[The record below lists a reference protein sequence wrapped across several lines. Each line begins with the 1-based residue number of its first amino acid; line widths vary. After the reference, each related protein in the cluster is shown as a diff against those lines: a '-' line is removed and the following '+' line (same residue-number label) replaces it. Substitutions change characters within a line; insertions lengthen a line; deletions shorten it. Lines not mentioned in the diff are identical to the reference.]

1 MYIMDGIVYGGEPEE
16 AIKVSRVKVLPD
28 KILLLT
34 FSTGETR
41 LFDATILT
49 GEIYKPL
56 EDIDIFN
63 EVSIDYGVVTW
74 DDGAIDCSPEFMYE
88 NSYSY
93 QTVFEKKEWSC
104 IV

>member
-1 MYIMDGIVYGGEPEE
+1 MYIMDGIVYGGEPEGI
-16 AIKVSRVKVLPD
+16 IKISKVKALPD

-56 EDIDIFN
+56 DDADVFARIYIDH
-63 EVSIDYGVVTW
+63 GVITW
-74 DDGAIDCSPEFMYE
+74 AEGSIDCSPEFMYK
-88 NSYSY
+88 YSY
-93 QTVFEKKEWSC
+93 EYRAVS
-104 IV
+104 